1 MSLIIIVEKKTFTT
15 IIKLKKD
22 SFFVFNTTNIYT
34 ILYYSLSI
42 CPFSFVQT
50 NDLKNQVSDFTVSY
64 TQQIIFLTEIGS
76 ASIVDTVTIIIPPSN
91 AFTGRNGFYI
101 FRKNT
106 I

>member
-22 SFFVFNTTNIYT
+22 SFFVFNTISYT
-34 ILYYSLSI
+34 ILSAFAL
-42 CPFSFVQT
+42 FSFVQT

-64 TQQIIFLTEIGS
+64 TQPIIFLTEIGS